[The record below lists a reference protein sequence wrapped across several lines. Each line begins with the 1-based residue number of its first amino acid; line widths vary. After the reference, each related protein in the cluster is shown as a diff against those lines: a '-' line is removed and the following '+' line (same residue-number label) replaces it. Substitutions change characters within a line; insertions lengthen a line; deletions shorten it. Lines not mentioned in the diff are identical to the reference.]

1 MKFWRVSIMMRE
13 IAIFGLG
20 KLGKSLAITYSNMG
34 GKVIAVDMLQERVD
48 EVADYVTYAL
58 RADVTEE
65 NVIKNLGVSGVDMA
79 IITIGENFE
88 ASIIVT
94 AVCKE
99 IGIPYIIAKA
109 TDTLQASILKKVG
122 ADEIIN
128 PEVQTGQRMAKN
140 VAYGGNF
147 MDIAEISDDFSIVES
162 KVPTSWIGKTLKE
175 LNPRQQYG
183 FNVIATKTD
192 GEFKI
197 NPDVDTPFTENM
209 QLVILGEVEQL
220 AKVFK

>member
-1 MKFWRVSIMMRE
+1 MMRE

-109 TDTLQASILKKVG
+109 TDTLQASILKKWEPMKLLIRKYRPDSG
-122 ADEIIN
+122 W
-128 PEVQTGQRMAKN
+128 QKMWHMAVTLWILQK
-140 VAYGGNF
+140 YP
-147 MDIAEISDDFSIVES
+147 MISALW
-162 KVPTSWIGKTLKE
+162 K
-175 LNPRQQYG
+175 
-183 FNVIATKTD
+183 
-192 GEFKI
+192 
-197 NPDVDTPFTENM
+197 
-209 QLVILGEVEQL
+209 
-220 AKVFK
+220 AKCLLPGLEKL

>member
-1 MKFWRVSIMMRE
+1 MRE
-13 IAIFGLG
+13 IAVFGLG

-34 GKVIAVDMLQERVD
+34 GKVIAVDVIQERVD
-48 EVADYVTYAL
+48 EVADYVTYAI

-65 NVIKNLGVSGVDMA
+65 NVIKELGVSGVDMA
-79 IITIGENFE
+79 IITMGESFE

-109 TDTLQASILKKVG
+109 TDSLQGNILKKVG

-128 PEVQTGQRMAKN
+128 PEVETGQRMAKN
-140 VAYGGNF
+140 VAHGGNF
-147 MDIAEISDDFSIVES
+147 MDIAEISDEFSIVES
-162 KVPTSWIGKTLKE
+162 KVPAAWVGKTLME
-175 LNPRQQYG
+175 LNPRQKHG
-183 FNVIATKTD
+183 FNIIAIRTN

-197 NPDVDTPFTENM
+197 NPDVDIPFTEDMN
-209 QLVILGEVEQL
+209 LVILGEVEQL

>member
-1 MKFWRVSIMMRE
+1 MRE
-13 IAIFGLG
+13 IAVFGLG

-34 GKVIAVDMLQERVD
+34 GKVIAVDVIQERVD
-48 EVADYVTYAL
+48 EVADYVTYAI

-65 NVIKNLGVSGVDMA
+65 NVIKELGVSGVDMA
-79 IITIGENFE
+79 IITMGESFE

-109 TDTLQASILKKVG
+109 TDSLQGNILKKVG

-128 PEVQTGQRMAKN
+128 PEVETGQRMAKN
-140 VAYGGNF
+140 VAHGGNF
-147 MDIAEISDDFSIVES
+147 MDIAEISDEFSIVES
-162 KVPTSWIGKTLKE
+162 KVPAAWVGKTLME
-175 LNPRQQYG
+175 LNPRQKHG
-183 FNVIATKTD
+183 FNIIAIRTD

-197 NPDVDTPFTENM
+197 NPDVDIPFTEDMN
-209 QLVILGEVEQL
+209 LVILGEVEQL